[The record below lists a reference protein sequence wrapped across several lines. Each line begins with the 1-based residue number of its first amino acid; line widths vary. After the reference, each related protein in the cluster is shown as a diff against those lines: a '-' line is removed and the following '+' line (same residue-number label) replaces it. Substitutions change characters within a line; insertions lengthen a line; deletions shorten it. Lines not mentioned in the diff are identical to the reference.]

1 MKSKIESS
9 EIFISKILRIGVI
22 ASAIVIAAGLILLF
36 ITGKSGYPGSSFPT
50 SLGDILTG
58 LVVLKPYAIIL
69 TGLLILIITP
79 VFRVGVSIFTFLKE
93 KDYMYV
99 IITTVVFVILIISFL
114 LGKVE

>member
-1 MKSKIESS
+1 MKSKIEGA

-22 ASAIVIAAGLILLF
+22 ASAIVIGFGLILL
-36 ITGKSGYPGSSFPT
+36 IATGKSGYPGSSFPM
-50 SLGDILTG
+50 SPVDIFSG
-58 LVVLKPYAIIL
+58 LAVLKPYAVIL

-79 VFRVGVSIFTFLKE
+79 VFRVGISIFTFLKE

-99 IITTVVFVILIISFL
+99 IITTIVFVILIISFL

>member
-1 MKSKIESS
+1 MKSKIEGT
-9 EIFISKILRIGVI
+9 EIFISKILRIGVFV
-22 ASAIVIAAGLILLF
+22 SAIVIGFGLILLF
-36 ITGKSGYPGSSFPT
+36 ATGKSGYPGSSFPT
-50 SLGDILTG
+50 SPRDIFSGLT
-58 LVVLKPYAIIL
+58 VLKPYAVIL

-99 IITTVVFVILIISFL
+99 IITTIVFIILIISFL